1 MGLET
6 QKMKTKDWGVV
17 VDAIYFLFIGTPGP
31 LGVTG
36 RAALKP

>member
-1 MGLET
+1 MGSET
-6 QKMKTKDWGVV
+6 QKMKTKDQGV